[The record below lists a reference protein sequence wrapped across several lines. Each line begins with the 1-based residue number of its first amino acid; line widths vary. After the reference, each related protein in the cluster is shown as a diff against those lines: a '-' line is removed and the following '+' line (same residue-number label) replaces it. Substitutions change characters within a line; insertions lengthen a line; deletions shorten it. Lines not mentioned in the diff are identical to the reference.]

1 MSYQLGY
8 FLGVS
13 IVFFYSLSVMNFF
26 VKFINKKYRSKIN
39 SNKKLIAVFTPFMK
53 FIVKN
58 HKLFGVLTVLALI
71 AHFSVQYSL
80 FGLSLTGLVAGVT
93 LVLQVILGGYIYR
106 KKKRKGIVF
115 QSHRLL
121 AILLLILMAIHIF

>member
-1 MSYQLGY
+1 MSYQLGF

-13 IVFFYSLSVMNFF
+13 IVVFYSLSVLNFI
-26 VKFINKKYRSKIN
+26 VKYINKKYRSRIN
-39 SNKKLIAVFTPFMK
+39 SNPKLKSVFNPFMK

-58 HKLFGVLTVLALI
+58 HKLFGLLTAVALT
-71 AHFSVQYSL
+71 AHFTVQYSL
-80 FGLSLTGLVAGVT
+80 FGLSLTGAMAGAT
-93 LVLQVILGGYIYR
+93 LILQVFLGGYIYR

-115 QSHRLL
+115 QSHRLI

>member
-1 MSYQLGY
+1 MSYQLGF

-13 IVFFYSLSVMNFF
+13 IVFFYSLSVLNFI
-26 VKFINKKYRSKIN
+26 VKYINKKYKSKIN
-39 SNKKLIAVFTPFMK
+39 SNKKLKSVFNPFMK

-58 HKLFGVLTVLALI
+58 HKLFGVLTAIALI
-71 AHFSVQYSL
+71 AHFTVQYSL
-80 FGLSLTGLVAGVT
+80 FGLSTTGALAGTT
-93 LVLQVILGGYIYR
+93 LILQVILGGYIYR